1 MKVAKGWHQVTVAQ
15 FQELLPIYKR
25 VQTEEDSVKWLS
37 LWANIIAIL
46 ADCQTEEVEA
56 LDLEEINKIIKS
68 LSWLNDK
75 HLPHPKRKYL
85 FIKGRL
91 YRATDEAKKFT
102 TAQYVEYKT
111 FLGRG
116 NVISEMHYLLATIYH
131 PVFGDKEH
139 DEKARMF
146 LNVPVSKVYPM
157 VFFYANEYRNSIK
170 RIEEYGIRLMKEEM
184 KKADE
189 ALMLTLREILENI
202 GGGTVSSTNS
212 QEATRLKRMRYMDGL

>member
-15 FQELLPIYKR
+15 FQELLPIYKK

-56 LDLEEINKIIKS
+56 LSLEKVNKIVKS

-85 FIKGRL
+85 FINGML
-91 YRATDEAKKFT
+91 YKATSEAKQFN

-111 FLGRG
+111 FLGRS

-131 PVFGDKEH
+131 PVFGKKDH
-139 DEKARMF
+139 DEKAKMF

-157 VFFYANEYRNSIK
+157 VFFYANSYRNSIK
-170 RIEEYGIRLMKEEM
+170 RMEEYGRRVVAEKMKE
-184 KKADE
+184 ADE
-189 ALMLTLREILENI
+189 ALMQTLREILEDI
-202 GGGTVSSTNS
+202 GDGTVSSMNS
-212 QEATRLKRMRYMDGL
+212 QEATRLKRMKYMDGL